1 MRAQKVLAPDI
12 KEIPPNISPLPLADE
27 QGFFISISR
36 FPVAITCVIGFLLV
50 ANLGALF
57 VQHILDHPE
66 VWGLVPLFHF
76 DREQNLPTFFSA
88 LMLLTSS
95 GLLMLSAVN
104 ARKMGQKPLPW
115 AFLALAFL
123 FLSIDET
130 ASLHEKLDAL
140 IHHYTPTSG
149 ILHYAWVAPY
159 GLAVLALGIVLAPWF
174 FRLQRRTQVLFA
186 LSGAFYVGGAL
197 GIEIISGLYYSSAAG
212 GAEVKTLFG
221 DLLATIEELSEMTG
235 VAIFIY
241 ALLSHLCGDRREV
254 RLRFS

>member
-1 MRAQKVLAPDI
+1 MQTQTISTPGKHNLTI
-12 KEIPPNISPLPLADE
+12 NIDRFPLAA
-27 QGFFISISR
+27 
-36 FPVAITCVIGFLLV
+36 VCAIGFLLF
-50 ANLGALF
+50 ANLSALF
-57 VQHILDHPE
+57 VQHGLDHPE

-88 LMLLTSS
+88 LMLLCSA
-95 GLLMLSAVN
+95 GLLTLA
-104 ARKMGQKPLPW
+104 ARKARETGQKALPW
-115 AFLALAFL
+115 AVLAAAFL

-149 ILHYAWVAPY
+149 VLHYAWVAPY

-174 FRLQRRTQVLFA
+174 FGLQRRTQILFF

-197 GIEIISGLYYSSAAG
+197 GMEIISGLYYS
-212 GAEVKTLFG
+212 GAVEGADVKTLFG
-221 DLLATIEELSEMTG
+221 DLLATVEELSEMTG

-241 ALLSHLCGDRREV
+241 ALLSHLCGDKREV
-254 RLRFS
+254 RLQFS

>member
-1 MRAQKVLAPDI
+1 MHAQTNSAPNTQGFTI
-12 KEIPPNISPLPLADE
+12 NINRFPLAAA
-27 QGFFISISR
+27 S
-36 FPVAITCVIGFLLV
+36 VIALLLI
-50 ANLGALF
+50 ANLCVLF

-88 LMLLTSS
+88 LMLLSSS
-95 GLLMLSAVN
+95 GLLMLAAQK
-104 ARKMGQKPLPW
+104 ARQASEKALPW
-115 AFLALAFL
+115 ALLAMVFL

-140 IHHYTPTSG
+140 IHHYTATSG
-149 ILHYAWVAPY
+149 VLHYAWVAPY
-159 GLAVLALGIVLAPWF
+159 GLAVLALSIVLAPWF
-174 FRLQRRTQVLFA
+174 FRLQKRLQILFA

-197 GIEIISGLYYSSAAG
+197 GVEIISGLYYSSAAE

-254 RLRFS
+254 QLQFS